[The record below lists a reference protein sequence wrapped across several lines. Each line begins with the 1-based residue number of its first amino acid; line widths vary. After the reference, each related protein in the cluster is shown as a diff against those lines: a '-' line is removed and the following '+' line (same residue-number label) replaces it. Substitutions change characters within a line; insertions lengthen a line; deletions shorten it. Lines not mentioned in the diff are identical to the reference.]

1 MSCEFPENR
10 LSLERIC
17 YQIISKDF
25 PTSEQLLLSSA
36 APDSVPTE
44 PHASQADGL
53 LGTQRPLTSFA
64 KFFFLLTINSD
75 IEIKLQRL

>member
-25 PTSEQLLLSSA
+25 PNSEQLLLSSA
-36 APDSVPTE
+36 APDSMPIE
-44 PHASQADGL
+44 PHASEADSSLGMQRL
-53 LGTQRPLTSFA
+53 LTLFA
-64 KFFFLLTINSD
+64 MFFLLTINSD
-75 IEIKLQRL
+75 IEIKLLRL